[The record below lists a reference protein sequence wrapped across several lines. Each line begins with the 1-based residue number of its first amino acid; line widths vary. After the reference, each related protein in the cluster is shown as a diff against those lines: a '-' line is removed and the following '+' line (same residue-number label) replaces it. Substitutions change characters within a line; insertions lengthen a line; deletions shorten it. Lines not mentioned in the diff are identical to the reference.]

1 MGTGGASLVHGHAG
15 PEMILD
21 LRRGDDWRRVTADW
35 PAVRRAG
42 LERWLLPLELP
53 TEQPEAVQVRRAG
66 APLRVWERSTEPVA
80 FGAFY
85 VDRGFLAPGVYLT
98 LPEGVDPKSL
108 TLEARFPPDEHL
120 LRDLL
125 GAGND
130 AVDSATLVGWVR
142 MDTRHRRALHLPN
155 RAAIEFPV
163 SITSDTQLRFS
174 VARRVYLWADE
185 TQFTSV
191 AVELNAG
198 AGWREIA
205 RARLTPRADRA
216 PDPWTPMRVDLGR
229 WGDHEVAVRFRVLGA
244 TGVGRVAHYVADP
257 TLVTRRSGD
266 PRPNLLV
273 IIVDG
278 LRGDLEPWASG
289 SDGLTPNLAALAER
303 GVTFTQARSSA
314 PWTRASIAS
323 MFSGRTPFYHG
334 VDNEH
339 HSARLAADIPTV
351 ASTLRARRYATL
363 AVAANPHLDPAF
375 GLAAGFSTAVVSL
388 YDGSELTKQT
398 LKALARRPHD
408 PFFAFVFYM
417 DTHAPWRDRPQYKQA
432 ERIDAPVRDVQL
444 LGRGRDRR
452 RRAVTDPT
460 RRETAKLRALYE
472 ENVRYVDARI
482 GELLAGLR
490 RLGVERDTIVVV
502 TADHGEA
509 FGEHGDYFHGW
520 NVYDELSRVPLI
532 AAGPGMPAGRR
543 VHRPVSLRGLP
554 RLLLHWAGVEDTLGG
569 TGIDVEALLED
580 RPGGAPILMTTRFR
594 NARVDALLRW
604 PWKLIRTPDGV
615 ELYNLED
622 DPGEL
627 RDRALEEPELASR
640 MDRRL
645 TRHILAEEAERPA
658 RTTPADEGAGPDG
671 ATVERLRALG
681 YLDGS

>member
-1 MGTGGASLVHGHAG
+1 MCVGSCAPVPESERLQTRLLERLDDATLRWTGDETGTGGVSLVHGHAG
-15 PEMILD
+15 PEVIFD

-42 LERWLLPLELP
+42 LERWLLPLELL
-53 TEQPEAVQVRRAG
+53 TEQPEAVRVRRAG
-66 APLRVWERSTEPVA
+66 APLRVWERATEPVA

-130 AVDSATLVGWVR
+130 AV
-142 MDTRHRRALHLPN
+142 
-155 RAAIEFPV
+155 
-163 SITSDTQLRFS
+163 
-174 VARRVYLWADE
+174 
-185 TQFTSV
+185 
-191 AVELNAG
+191 ELNAG

-205 RARLTPRADRA
+205 RTRLTPRADQA
-216 PDPWTPMRVDLGR
+216 TDPWTPMRVDLGR
-229 WGDHEVAVRFRVLGA
+229 WEDREVAIRFRVLGG

-273 IIVDG
+273 ITVDG
-278 LRGDLEPWASG
+278 LRGDLEPWASE

-339 HSARLAADIPTV
+339 HSARLAADSPTV
-351 ASTLRARRYATL
+351 AGNLRARGYAAFAL
-363 AVAANPHLDPAF
+363 AANPHLDPAF
-375 GLAAGFSTAVVSL
+375 GLAAGFSTVVVDL

-398 LKALARRPHD
+398 LKALARRPYD

-417 DTHAPWRDRPQYKQA
+417 DTHAPWRDRPRYKRA
-432 ERIDAPVRDVQL
+432 ERIDAPVRDAQL
-444 LGRGRDRR
+444 LGRERDRR

-460 RRETAKLRALYE
+460 RREIAKLRALYE

-532 AAGPGMPAGRR
+532 AAGPGVPAGRR
-543 VHRPVSLRGLP
+543 VHRPVSLRVLP
-554 RLLLHWAGVEDTLGG
+554 RLLLYWAGVEDTVGG
-569 TGIDVEALLED
+569 TGTDVETLLED

-627 RDRALEEPELASR
+627 RDRALEELELASR

-658 RTTPADEGAGPDG
+658 RPSPADEGAGPDG
-671 ATVERLRALG
+671 ATVERLKALG
-681 YLDGS
+681 YLDGP